1 MKNLLL
7 NAVEE
12 LMNRVDAQLVNVR
25 KDIRNAEGL
34 NERMNIVLNNRIEII
49 NKLDKL
55 DYLKEQIEIRFPEE
69 INEIELIEKYIRNIN
84 IQLEDLAFIVN
95 DMNQVIEA

>member
-12 LMNRVDAQLVNVR
+12 LMNRVDVQLANVR
-25 KDIRNAEGL
+25 KAIRNTEGL
-34 NERMNIVLNNRIEII
+34 NERMNIVLNNRIELI

-84 IQLEDLAFIVN
+84 VQLEDLAFIVN